1 MSRHTKA
8 IYAGNW
14 SDRTRTADRSN
25 RFTAVCAGNW
35 QYWPHYLV
43 FRYPSVSPHTRADTT
58 DPSFCGQSSPRLQG
72 LGSQPWLH
80 IRPTWEFLKIPEA
93 LPAPQAS
100 YIRTARV
107 GLRLRFL
114 QLSRCLHSAA
124 TAENTAPG
132 PVQASG
138 RWAERKP
145 RPALCPGSVTGQRV
159 SGGPPLPP
167 WQQAVQGCLAQL
179 HAGMW
184 IHRWED
190 CFF

>member
-1 MSRHTKA
+1 MLAASHNPELGSLLFYQMKERGVKIQLLNNEIKSGWNFKNYLLIMSRHTKA
-8 IYAGNW
+8 ICAGNW

-80 IRPTWEFLKIPEA
+80 LRPTWEFLKIPEA

-107 GLRLRFL
+107 GHRLWFL

-138 RWAERKP
+138 R
-145 RPALCPGSVTGQRV
+145 
-159 SGGPPLPP
+159 
-167 WQQAVQGCLAQL
+167 
-179 HAGMW
+179 
-184 IHRWED
+184 
-190 CFF
+190 